1 MKEKD
6 LRVYLFMEDN
16 GPLCDASIIKAPSS
30 NVLRFKVDV
39 MQEAETVNRNNRSYP
54 WDILYEGCNA
64 PFIVERLATN
74 SLYCECGHPQEMTV
88 QRQMRIDRTN
98 ATCMIKKL
106 EFNKPYIGAEIETL
120 ATQMGKDL
128 KALIEENGVKVA
140 FSMRSLGK
148 GKLDK
153 NGVTV
158 VQRPFRVITWDEVI
172 HPSVSKAYMS
182 RIVSLHEDAN
192 PDVKTDKLLL
202 NESEAGKFYLES
214 SDYAKKTL
222 SDLGVDHEDVDS
234 VIALKDGTLLVKK
247 GSITYKCFCEAKIE
261 RALRNYLA
269 D

>member
-1 MKEKD
+1 MREKD
-6 LRVYLFMEDN
+6 VSVYLFMEDS
-16 GPLCDASIIKAPSS
+16 GPMCDASIIKSPSS
-30 NVLRFKVDV
+30 NVLTFKVDV
-39 MQEAETVNRNNRSYP
+39 MQEADAVNRNNRSYP

-64 PFIVERLATN
+64 PFILERLATN

-106 EFNKPYIGAEIETL
+106 EFNKPFIGAVVETL

-128 KALIEENGVKVA
+128 KALITENGTKVA

-153 NGVTV
+153 NGVTI

-172 HPSVSKAYMS
+172 HPSVSKAYIS
-182 RIVSLHEDAN
+182 RI
-192 PDVKTDKLLL
+192 L
-202 NESEAGKFYLES
+202 NESAEEKVKADKLILNEEEAGRFFLDS

-234 VIALKDGTLLVKK
+234 VVALKDGTILVKK